1 MIYLADPVYNPDQH
15 DPNTI
20 TSQIKLA
27 KGVSI
32 STFLGY
38 GAATLGHIG
47 SATQRAQI
55 ARNLLLHADIL
66 NMVNGDTDFFR
77 DVKLKVSEGL
87 YEAGPTETI
96 AGDNLLKSDG
106 RMVGYQVINGFGRLD
121 LERTFDVAV
130 YIKDNARFKRLVLD
144 YDTYNPD
151 GSLTSTILVEF
162 PTVPSTYDLTFK
174 QDIETQYNGVLFSK
188 NELVEVLPK

>member
-32 STFLGY
+32 ATFLGY
-38 GAATLGHIG
+38 GAVTLGHIG

-87 YEAGPTETI
+87 YEADQRRQSLGTI
-96 AGDNLLKSDG
+96 YS
-106 RMVGYQVINGFGRLD
+106 RQMVG
-121 LERTFDVAV
+121 
-130 YIKDNARFKRLVLD
+130 
-144 YDTYNPD
+144 
-151 GSLTSTILVEF
+151 
-162 PTVPSTYDLTFK
+162 
-174 QDIETQYNGVLFSK
+174 
-188 NELVEVLPK
+188 